1 MKPWILL
8 FLLPFSL
15 TADEL
20 AWQAWRYGNAVLIMR
35 HALAPGT
42 GDPAGFVLQ
51 DCSTQRNLNARGR
64 QQAQAWG
71 HLLQQKTAADV
82 QIFSSEWCRS
92 LETGQLM
99 ALSAV
104 EPLPLL
110 NSFFAGRGD
119 RQAQTSALKVF
130 LAQAPFSTPTV
141 LISHQVN
148 ITALTGIFP
157 ASGEGLLLAL
167 PLTEPITV
175 LARVQPD

>member
-1 MKPWILL
+1 MLL
-8 FLLPFSL
+8 LLLPLSL
-15 TADEL
+15 SADER
-20 AWQAWRYGNAVLIMR
+20 AWQAWRHGDAILMMR

-42 GDPAGFVLQ
+42 GDPAGFVLE
-51 DCSTQRNLNARGR
+51 DCSTQRNLNERGR

-71 HLLQQKTAADV
+71 RLLQQQTQDSV
-82 QIFSSEWCRS
+82 QIYSSQWCRC

-119 RQAQTSALKVF
+119 SQAQTSALRAF
-130 LAQAPFSTPTV
+130 LAQAPFSSPTV

-157 ASGEGLLLAL
+157 ASGEGLLIAL
-167 PLTEPITV
+167 PLTEPVTV
-175 LARVQPD
+175 LARVQPE

>member
-1 MKPWILL
+1 MKLWILIL
-8 FLLPFSL
+8 LLPFSL
-15 TADEL
+15 SADER
-20 AWQAWRYGNAVLIMR
+20 AWQAWRDGNAVLIMR

-42 GDPAGFVLQ
+42 GDPPGFVLQ

-71 HLLQQKTAADV
+71 RFLQQKTAADV
-82 QIFSSEWCRS
+82 QIFSSEWCRC

-99 ALSAV
+99 ALSTV

-119 RQAQTSALKVF
+119 RLAQTSALQAF
-130 LAQAPFSTPTV
+130 LAQAPLSTPTV
-141 LISHQVN
+141 LITHQVN

-175 LARVQPD
+175 LARVQPE